1 MKYSTKP
8 WSVICDEYEASRKC
22 IIDSIKTNEY
32 TIELQFTVARNDSSE
47 PEANSLDEK
56 IDLST
61 KAINVKENTT
71 TEEANEKPVV
81 EENITTDNQQS

>member
-22 IIDSIKTNEY
+22 IIDSVKNNEY
-32 TIELQFTVARNDSSE
+32 TIDLQFTVARNDTSE
-47 PEANSLDEK
+47 PKASRLDEN
-56 IDLST
+56 IELST
-61 KAINVKENTT
+61 KAINVKEATI

-81 EENITTDNQQS
+81 EENTTTDNQQS